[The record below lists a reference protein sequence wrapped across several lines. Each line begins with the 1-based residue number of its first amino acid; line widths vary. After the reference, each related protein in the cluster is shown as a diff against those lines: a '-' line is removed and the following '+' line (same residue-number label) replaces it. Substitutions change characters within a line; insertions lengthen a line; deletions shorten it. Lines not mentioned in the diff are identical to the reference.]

1 MESAEQAIKRF
12 LADISCLDELEE
24 MLGASNLFDVLG
36 MARAEIRHSNVLRWL
51 LDPKGS
57 HGLGGL
63 FLRTFLQRLSQDGA
77 DAIQLLSGDLSAFT
91 VEREYKHI
99 DVLLLSREAQVVVAI
114 ENKVDSG
121 EHDNQLKRYEQTLMR
136 DFPGYY
142 QEMICLSPNGV
153 VPSESRWRVMTYEVI
168 LSALKYCM
176 QRVSLSNESSVF
188 LSQYV
193 QLLEREFMNKEKL
206 SEICNRIYREHKQA
220 LDQIYEMREDSCR
233 VVFNMIVDWA
243 TRHPESLLK
252 CDIEHSNKTY
262 IRITTET
269 LMKLV
274 PPLKEGKKSAWGSDK
289 SIYYELVNR
298 AEGLSLKLTV
308 SAKNLEPTSLDS
320 LCHVFGLEKSSL
332 SKNWQWKTIK
342 SLPVKRK
349 IDPNEEQSLDQE
361 QVDAFMKAVE
371 DGVAKF
377 ESTLSL

>member
-1 MESAEQAIKRF
+1 
-12 LADISCLDELEE
+12 
-24 MLGASNLFDVLG
+24 
-36 MARAEIRHSNVLRWL
+36 
-51 LDPKGS
+51 
-57 HGLGGL
+57 
-63 FLRTFLQRLSQDGA
+63 
-77 DAIQLLSGDLSAFT
+77 
-91 VEREYKHI
+91 
-99 DVLLLSREAQVVVAI
+99 VVVAI

-121 EHDNQLKRYEQTLMR
+121 EHDNQLNRYEQTLSR
-136 DFPGYY
+136 DFPEYY
-142 QEMICLSPNGV
+142 QEMVYLSPDGV
-153 VPSESRWRVMTYEVI
+153 EPSESRWRVMTYEVI

-176 QRVSLSNESSVF
+176 QRVSLSNESAVF

>member
-1 MESAEQAIKRF
+1 MSSSEQAIRRF

-36 MARAEIRHSNVLRWL
+36 MARTEIRHSNVLRWL

-57 HGLGGL
+57 HGLSEL
-63 FLRTFLQRLSQDGA
+63 FLRAFLQRLSQDGA
-77 DAIQLLSGDLSAFT
+77 DAILLFSGDLSSFT
-91 VEREYKHI
+91 VVREYKHI
-99 DVLLLSREAQVVVAI
+99 DILLLSREAKVVIAI
-114 ENKVDSG
+114 ENKVDSA
-121 EHDNQLKRYEQTLMR
+121 EHDNQLNRYEQTLMR

-142 QEMICLSPNGV
+142 QEMVYLSPDGV
-153 VPSESRWRVMTYEVI
+153 EPSESRWRVMTYEVI
-168 LSALKYCM
+168 LLALKYCM
-176 QRVSLSNESSVF
+176 QRVSLSNESAVF

-220 LDQIYEMREDSCR
+220 LDLIYEMREDSCR
-233 VVFNMIVDWA
+233 SVFNMIVDWA

-252 CDIEHSNKTY
+252 CDFAHSNKTY

-274 PPLKEGKKSAWGSDK
+274 PPLKEGKKSAWGSNK
-289 SIYYELVNR
+289 SVYYEVVNR
-298 AEGLSLKLTV
+298 STGVSVKLTA
-308 SAKNLEPTSLDS
+308 SAKNMEPASFEL
-320 LCHVFGLEKSSL
+320 LCRVFGLEKSSF

-342 SLPVKRK
+342 TLPAKRK
-349 IDPNEEQSLDQE
+349 ISPNEEQSLDQE

-377 ESTLSL
+377 ESGLSL